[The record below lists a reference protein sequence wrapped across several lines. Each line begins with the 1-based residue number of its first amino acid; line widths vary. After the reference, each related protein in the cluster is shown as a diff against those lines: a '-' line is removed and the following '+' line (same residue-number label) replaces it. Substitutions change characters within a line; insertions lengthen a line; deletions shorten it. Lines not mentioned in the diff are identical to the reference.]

1 MAHSHDRSSRR
12 GGAHGADTLARG
24 LGWFSIALG
33 LAEVL
38 AAESLTAALGMEG
51 QAGLVRGY
59 GVREIAT
66 GVGILSQ
73 DDPTPW
79 IWGRIVGDALDL
91 VSLAAGLTA
100 DNPERDR
107 VGLAIGTVAAVT
119 ALDVICATA
128 LSASRPRPPVRDY
141 SDRRGMP
148 RPPDEMRGL
157 ARNDRRAPDLR
168 PA

>member
-1 MAHSHDRSSRR
+1 MTHSHDGSSRQD
-12 GGAHGADTLARG
+12 AHGADTLARG

-128 LSASRPRPPVRDY
+128 LSAGSRPRPPLRDY
-141 SDRRGMP
+141 SDR
-148 RPPDEMRGL
+148 
-157 ARNDRRAPDLR
+157 
-168 PA
+168 